1 MSDIPELL
9 AAIDGRLADLAAEIT
24 VARERQSGARRAAH
38 DRPIARRRQ
47 RRDDGTLA
55 SSPETPSPNAVTQAH
70 RAGRL
75 RHNARASYIR
85 A

>member
-9 AAIDGRLADLAAEIT
+9 AAIDSRLADLAAEIT
-24 VARERQSGARRAAH
+24 VLESARAAL
-38 DRPIARRRQ
+38 DGPRTIGRSPAAASDAMTARSRRR
-47 RRDDGTLA
+47 
-55 SSPETPSPNAVTQAH
+55 SETPSPNAFTQAH